1 MAASGWGVLC
11 STCWRAP
18 TTVDPDAGPDT
29 RADQRKW
36 ATVVFPA
43 EYASYV
49 SGRSGT
55 GGSLRERAET
65 LIVTPATPFDIAAT
79 KAA

>member
-1 MAASGWGVLC
+1 
-11 STCWRAP
+11 
-18 TTVDPDAGPDT
+18 
-29 RADQRKW
+29 
-36 ATVVFPA
+36 VFPA